1 MVIKRI
7 DIEKPA
13 VFFLPVLLLI
23 GCNHFDNSI
32 QEELSEAEIVW
43 YDFEIINT
51 YPHDPEAF
59 TQGLLYRDGYLYES
73 TGRRGKSS
81 LRKVD
86 LETGEILQIHELGDE
101 FFGEGL
107 TDSNDRLIQ
116 LTLGS
121 GVGFVYDIDAF
132 SLVDT
137 FNYDGYGWGLANDG
151 KRLIM
156 SDGSSEL
163 RFLDLITFHEIGRV
177 TVKEHDKPIDNINEM
192 EMMDDVLLANI
203 LHTNH
208 IAIISPETGV
218 IEGRINLD
226 DLSKQVRENDASV
239 NVLNGIA
246 YDEVND
252 RLFVTGK
259 LWPYLFEI
267 RYFPKE

>member
-1 MVIKRI
+1 MVSKRI
-7 DIEKPA
+7 DIEQLA
-13 VFFLPVLLLI
+13 VFFLPVLILA
-23 GCNHFDNSI
+23 GCNHIDNSI
-32 QEELSEAEIVW
+32 QEEQSETEILW

-59 TQGLLYRDGYLYES
+59 TQGLLYSDGYLYES
-73 TGRRGKSS
+73 TGRRGQSS

-86 LETGEILQIHELGDE
+86 LETGEILQIHELDDD

-107 TDSNDRLIQ
+107 TVWNDRLIQ
-116 LTLGS
+116 LTLS
-121 GVGFVYDIDAF
+121 SNIGFVYNIDTF
-132 SLVDT
+132 STVDT
-137 FNYDGYGWGLANDG
+137 FNYDGYGWGLSNDG
-151 KRLIM
+151 QRLIM

-163 RFLDLITFHEIGRV
+163 RFLDSKTFHELGRV
-177 TVKEHDKPIDNINEM
+177 TVKEHGKPVDNINEM
-192 EMMDDVLLANI
+192 EMMDGVLLANI

-226 DLSKQVRENDASV
+226 DLSKQVRENHASV

-267 RYFPKE
+267 RYFPEE

>member
-1 MVIKRI
+1 MVIKEI
-7 DIEKPA
+7 DIVQLT
-13 VFFLPVLLLI
+13 VFLLPVLFQA
-23 GCNHFDNSI
+23 GCTYFDNSI

-43 YDFEIINT
+43 YDFEIVNT

-73 TGRRGKSS
+73 TGRRGQSS

-86 LETGEILQIHELGDE
+86 LETGEILQIHELDDE

-107 TDSNDRLIQ
+107 TAPNNRLIQ
-116 LTLGS
+116 LTLNS
-121 GVGFVYDIDAF
+121 NMGFVYDIETF

-137 FNYDGYGWGLANDG
+137 FKYDGYGWGLANDG

-163 RFLDLITFHEIGRV
+163 RFLDLNTFHELGRL
-177 TVKEHDKPIDNINEM
+177 TVKEHGEPVDNLNEM
-192 EMMDDVLLANI
+192 EMMGDMLLANI

-208 IAIISPETGV
+208 IAIISPETGA

-226 DLSKQVRENDASV
+226 DLSKQVRENHASV

-246 YDEVND
+246 YDEVNN

-267 RYFPKE
+267 KYFLQE

>member
-1 MVIKRI
+1 MVIKEI
-7 DIEKPA
+7 DIKHLA
-13 VFFLPVLLLI
+13 VFFLPVLFLA

-32 QEELSEAEIVW
+32 QEELSESEIVW
-43 YDFEIINT
+43 YDFEIINK

-59 TQGLLYRDGYLYES
+59 TQGLLYRDGYLYEG
-73 TGRRGKSS
+73 TGRRGQSS
-81 LRKVD
+81 IRKVD

-107 TDSNDRLIQ
+107 TVLNNRLIQ
-116 LTLGS
+116 LTLS
-121 GVGFVYDIDAF
+121 SNIGFVYDIETF

-137 FNYDGYGWGLANDG
+137 FKYDGYGWGLANDG

-163 RFLDLITFHEIGRV
+163 RFLDSNTFQELGRV
-177 TVKEHDKPIDNINEM
+177 TVKEHGKPVDNINEM
-192 EMMDDVLLANI
+192 EMMDGVLLANI

-208 IAIISPETGV
+208 IAIISPETGEIV
-218 IEGRINLD
+218 GRVDLD
-226 DLSKQVRENDASV
+226 DLSKQVRENHASV

-267 RYFPKE
+267 RFFLKE